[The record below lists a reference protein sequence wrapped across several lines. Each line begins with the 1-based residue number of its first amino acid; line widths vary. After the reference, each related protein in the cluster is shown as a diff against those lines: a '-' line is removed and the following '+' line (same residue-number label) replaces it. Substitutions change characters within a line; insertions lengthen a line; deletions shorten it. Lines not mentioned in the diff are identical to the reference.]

1 MLYEITRVY
10 MDYYEDKEIIS
21 GNPRLSFKGEG
32 IRGLYAK
39 PFKYKV
45 EKHNLLCTTI
55 AKLSDKYYIMP
66 QGIECHPDTT
76 LNDILETKSE
86 TQVKKE
92 KEEKKLEQP
101 KTWKF
106 QSSSGNG
113 TYTVRFTKKGTLTC
127 DCFGAI
133 RSKGNCKHIKEV
145 RSWGVENGKT

>member
-21 GNPRLSFKGEG
+21 GNPKIPFRGEG
-32 IRGLYAK
+32 IRNLYSR

-55 AKLSDKYYIMP
+55 AKLSDKFYIMP

-76 LNDILETKSE
+76 LNDIEEVKSE
-86 TQVKKE
+86 KQVKQE

-113 TYTVRFTKKGTLTC
+113 TYTVRYTKKGTLTC
-127 DCFGAI
+127 DCPGRWRAFDK
-133 RSKGNCKHIKEV
+133 RCKHIKEV
-145 RSWGVENGKT
+145 EKF

>member
-1 MLYEITRVY
+1 MLYEITKVY
-10 MDYYEDKEIIS
+10 MDYYEDKEIVS
-21 GNPRLSFKGEG
+21 GQPKIKVRGEG
-32 IRGLYAK
+32 IRHVFCK
-39 PFKYKV
+39 PFKYHV
-45 EKHNLLCTTI
+45 EKHPLLCTAIVKFT
-55 AKLSDKYYIMP
+55 DKFVIMP

-76 LNDILETKSE
+76 LNDIEEVKSE
-86 TQVKKE
+86 KQVKQE

-133 RSKGNCKHIKEV
+133 RSKGNCKHLKEV
-145 RSWGVENGKT
+145 RSWVMESGKI